1 VGTCTPRV
9 QAKTTTV
16 GFHGLTLISIAEW
29 VEGEKKSNVITTIGA
44 DKSVY
49 ILPWCPSGPNAKM
62 IKTKK
67 NPSARRVVWK
77 ETSDSKPLSIPSR
90 VNIDQMDQTIMTPHP
105 HRLLPLTLHPLRPHT
120 RSYPHPSLRN
130 RQTSI
135 IQPQRIQVATTYF
148 PVFDLSV
155 TYGKLSPFTTKF
167 EAVPS

>member
-67 NPSARRVVWK
+67 TRVLVEWCGK
-77 ETSDSKPLSIPSR
+77 KS
-90 VNIDQMDQTIMTPHP
+90 
-105 HRLLPLTLHPLRPHT
+105 
-120 RSYPHPSLRN
+120 
-130 RQTSI
+130 
-135 IQPQRIQVATTYF
+135 RIQNLCLF
-148 PVFDLSV
+148 LR
-155 TYGKLSPFTTKF
+155 G
-167 EAVPS
+167 